1 VRNEAP
7 NLDVVFVGVDLEMAL
22 DGVGDAAILTRAA
35 QAPASDF
42 EG

>member
-22 DGVGDAAILTRAA
+22 DRMCDAAILTREMRRAGR
-35 QAPASDF
+35 D
-42 EG
+42 G